1 MQMTV
6 IGLPAREA
14 QALSLV
20 AQGMTT
26 KRAAKDMNCSPRN
39 VEALIEHSMRRL
51 HANNRAHLVA
61 TAFQRGILRSLAAV
75 LILSSFGAFL
85 QAPAAQASDDDPM
98 VRRVRSRP
106 SGRQTRRVR
115 SGDCLA
121 DVASS
126 DLFIQFYN
134 LQPVIVWDDGLYMT
148 YQ

>member
-51 HANNRAHLVA
+51 HAN
-61 TAFQRGILRSLAAV
+61 
-75 LILSSFGAFL
+75 
-85 QAPAAQASDDDPM
+85 
-98 VRRVRSRP
+98 
-106 SGRQTRRVR
+106 
-115 SGDCLA
+115 
-121 DVASS
+121 
-126 DLFIQFYN
+126 LFIEFYN
-134 LQPVIVWDDGLYMT
+134 LQPVIVWDDGLYLT